1 MYLNYLGRIG
11 TGDVLQLQKEIEEA
25 KKRESSQR
33 AEGQNAQEDQGAGS
47 GMIETASLGKI
58 AEANKTEPHGKEEL
72 PQTNGRDAE
81 GDVKM
86 DGPEEAAA
94 SS

>member
-11 TGDVLQLQKEIEEA
+11 TGDVLQLQKEIEA
-25 KKRESSQR
+25 TKSSQR

-47 GMIETASLGKI
+47 GMIETASLGNI